1 MIPEEGLELIKYTE
15 LYSSR
20 IDVYYC
26 DNTIRKYAFYFFLLD
41 LYLYFVGVLYIILI
55 SKRVCMCVCV

>member
-1 MIPEEGLELIKYTE
+1 MIPEEGLELIKHTV

-26 DNTIRKYAFYFFLLD
+26 DNTIRK
-41 LYLYFVGVLYIILI
+41 
-55 SKRVCMCVCV
+55 

>member
-1 MIPEEGLELIKYTE
+1 MTPEEGLELIKYTE

-26 DNTIRKYAFYFFLLD
+26 DNTLRK
-41 LYLYFVGVLYIILI
+41 
-55 SKRVCMCVCV
+55 